1 MGFKADSNKK
11 IKFKEPAYKL
21 RPADNPLS
29 WKFLMNLPGLNENNA
44 TQIGAL
50 YSMLGGIDDNDLD
63 MTPLKPWMEMM
74 DFSFNEI
81 YCILLYL
88 WFILDVELPAAPY
101 PFIGIKREQKKKE
114 KVKNQNNGNKN
125 NKRQQNMVKAPKQT
139 KKQNQKQIKKNNK
152 KQKVANNLLQPIKN
166 T

>member
-81 YCILLYL
+81 YCICGSFLMLNYQRHHIHLL
-88 WFILDVELPAAPY
+88 ELN
-101 PFIGIKREQKKKE
+101 E
-114 KVKNQNNGNKN
+114 
-125 NKRQQNMVKAPKQT
+125 NKRKG
-139 KKQNQKQIKKNNK
+139 KK
-152 KQKVANNLLQPIKN
+152 
-166 T
+166 